1 MSQKQQVYC
10 RYCGNLIDEDSAF
23 CAYCGKK
30 NQFDTKQDDTLNIR
44 GRAVQYMEVILSLLL
59 SIIMSV
65 IYIVCLP
72 FGINHKLYSKK
83 QREHSV

>member
-1 MSQKQQVYC
+1 MNQKQVYC

-23 CAYCGKK
+23 CAYCGK

-44 GRAVQYMEVILSLLL
+44 GRAVQYIEVILSLLL

-65 IYIVCLP
+65 IYIVCVP
-72 FGINHKLYSKK
+72 FRINHKLYSKK
-83 QREHSV
+83 QRKHNV